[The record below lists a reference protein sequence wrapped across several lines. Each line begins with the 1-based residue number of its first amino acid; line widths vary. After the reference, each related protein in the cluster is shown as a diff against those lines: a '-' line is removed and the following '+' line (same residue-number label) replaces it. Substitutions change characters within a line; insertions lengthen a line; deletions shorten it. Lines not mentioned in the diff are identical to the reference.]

1 MSLRTVLLGNE
12 PRQQLRASQALLAL
26 AVYLCFAAVQHGEVL
41 MGLIDEAASWPL
53 TAWNLSGGLG
63 FYLLIRSGLNLRLEA
78 DRALTVPQSVW
89 AMVGIAWSYAITGP
103 ARGAVMLIL
112 LLVILFSIFSLT
124 PARARWLAVTGFAL
138 LGAAMVWKVFFAAE
152 RYDLRVELLHLLFAG
167 IVLAACAALAI
178 RIGRLRTDLVE
189 QREELKAALA
199 RIQELAIRDE
209 LTGLVN
215 RRHMSALLEQERQRC
230 VRSGRLF
237 SVATIDIDHFKA
249 VNDHYGHAVGDEVL
263 RTFARQAP
271 QALRGTD
278 VLARWGGEE
287 FVVLLPETALSAARI
302 GVERLR
308 GRIAATP
315 MAHLSGGPIRVTVS
329 AGLAEHIAGESVAQT
344 VERTDRAL
352 YDAKAQGRNRTVAA

>member
-1 MSLRTVLLGNE
+1 MSLRTVFLGSD

-26 AVYLCFAAVQHGEVL
+26 AIYLCFAAVQHGEVL

-124 PARARWLAVTGFAL
+124 PARARWLAATGFAL

-189 QREELKAALA
+189 QREELKAALE
-199 RIQELAIRDE
+199 RIQELALRDE

-215 RRHMSALLEQERQRC
+215 RRHMSALLKQERQRGL
-230 VRSGRLF
+230 RSG
-237 SVATIDIDHFKA
+237 
-249 VNDHYGHAVGDEVL
+249 
-263 RTFARQAP
+263 P
-271 QALRGTD
+271 
-278 VLARWGGEE
+278 
-287 FVVLLPETALSAARI
+287 
-302 GVERLR
+302 RLR
-308 GRIAATP
+308 
-315 MAHLSGGPIRVTVS
+315 
-329 AGLAEHIAGESVAQT
+329 
-344 VERTDRAL
+344 
-352 YDAKAQGRNRTVAA
+352 